1 MRTRSGRDRRGL
13 RLAVTLVATA
23 LVLSVSHLAG
33 AAPEGASGVKEAVDE
48 GPFVSQIWTQACGFE
63 VLRRNVGHERIWEEP
78 RGDRML
84 FRGVFAIKVT
94 LTGPTGRTYT
104 FQDAG
109 TDRERL
115 LADGRTQLAII
126 GRSFPVNS
134 IGRLVEVDGDVVRI
148 SGRRAY
154 DPAAICAQLAP

>member
-1 MRTRSGRDRRGL
+1 MMATTRKHRRRT

-23 LVLSVSHLAG
+23 LALSVSNLAG
-33 AAPEGASGVKEAVDE
+33 ASPEGASGVKEDVDE
-48 GPFVSQIWTQACGFE
+48 RFVSQLWTTECGFE
-63 VLRRNVGHERIWEEP
+63 VVRHNVGHERIWEEP
-78 RGDRML
+78 RGKDLL

-104 FQDAG
+104 FADAG
-109 TDRERL
+109 TDRETL

-134 IGRLVEVDGDVVRI
+134 IGRLVVVEGEVVRV
-148 SGRRAY
+148 SGRTAY
-154 DPAAICAQLAP
+154 DPAAICARLAP